1 MKLRLLSV
9 LVLGVVL
16 GGGAVLLANP
26 GSSSSTPQASLT
38 AVNSVGSSSG
48 HVHGGSATGLTG
60 NTPCERSGPPTSAG
74 ETEHGHRGTFPW
86 TAITD
91 AATRDVLT
99 QQLATAHAVT
109 RQFPTVQTAEAAGY
123 RMTTTYVPCIG
134 AHYLNPAYLGAFD
147 PAHPAMLL
155 YTGTDPNSQ
164 IVGLS
169 YAVLSGTAP
178 PAGFAGPNDIWHQH
192 NLNGGLCIRAGV
204 VVGAESTTP
213 AECAARGGVK
223 LELSALWMMHA
234 WVVDGWPSSW
244 GIFSAEHPDLGG
256 AVGNING

>member
-1 MKLRLLSV
+1 MLRTLSI
-9 LVLGVVL
+9 LVLGVAL

-26 GSSSSTPQASLT
+26 GSTPSTPQASLT
-38 AVNSVGSSSG
+38 AVNAVGTSSG
-48 HVHGGSATGLTG
+48 HVHGGTATGLTG
-60 NTPCERSGPPTSAG
+60 TTPCERSGPPTSAG
-74 ETEHGHRGTFPW
+74 QTEHGHRGPFPW

-91 AATRDVLT
+91 AATRNLLA

-109 RQFPTVQTAEAAGY
+109 LQFPTVQTAKAAGY
-123 RMTTTYVPCIG
+123 YMTTTYVPCIG
-134 AHYLNPAYLGAFD
+134 AHYINPAYLGSFD

-155 YTGTDPNSQ
+155 YAGTTPDAQ

-169 YAVLSGTAP
+169 YAVLSGAAP
-178 PAGFAGPNDIWHQH
+178 PEGFAGPNDIWHQH

-213 AECAARGGVK
+213 AECAARGGAKV
-223 LELSALWMMHA
+223 ELGSLWMMHA

-256 AVGNING
+256 VVGNITG